1 MTNLGNGLRSAERY
15 EEAMSVQEARLSLMR
30 RNGASEE
37 DMLVVQSNLAGTYRM
52 LNRDED
58 VLSTMRDVYHG
69 YLKLFGEQ
77 NRQTLMV
84 ANNYAVSL
92 GDLRRFK
99 EAKSLLQKTMPV
111 AQRVL
116 GESDRIALQM
126 RKIYA
131 EVLCND
137 TDATLDDLRKAVT
150 TFVELERTA
159 RRVLGNSHPNTA
171 LVGRNLLEARAELR
185 RREASEQ
192 GDVNSTCAAVE
203 AIALKE

>member
-1 MTNLGNGLRSAERY
+1 MDAMTALGNGLSAADYHEKSLTVR
-15 EEAMSVQEARLSLMR
+15 EAKLSMLRRL
-30 RNGASEE
+30 GAPEHSI
-37 DMLVVQSNLAGTYRM
+37 LIAQSNLAGTYRM

-111 AQRVL
+111 ARRVL
-116 GESDRIALQM
+116 GEGHDLTLAM
-126 RKIYA
+126 RWIYA
-131 EVLCND
+131 GVLYED
-137 TDATLDDLRKAVT
+137 ASATLEDLREAVRT
-150 TFVELERTA
+150 LEDAGQIA
-159 RRVLGNSHPNTA
+159 RRVFGGANPLTKGIERE
-171 LVGRNLLEARAELR
+171 LRDARAALR
-185 RREASEQ
+185 ARETPPPGSA
-192 GDVNSTCAAVE
+192 
-203 AIALKE
+203 

>member
-1 MTNLGNGLRSAERY
+1 
-15 EEAMSVQEARLSLMR
+15 
-30 RNGASEE
+30 
-37 DMLVVQSNLAGTYRM
+37 
-52 LNRDED
+52 
-58 VLSTMRDVYHG
+58 
-69 YLKLFGEQ
+69 
-77 NRQTLMV
+77 MV

-116 GESDRIALQM
+116 GESDGIALQM

-159 RRVLGNSHPNTA
+159 RRVLGNSHPTTA

-185 RREASEQ
+185 RREASQ
-192 GDVNSTCAAVE
+192 GDMNSTCAAVE

>member
-1 MTNLGNGLRSAERY
+1 
-15 EEAMSVQEARLSLMR
+15 MR
-30 RNGASEE
+30 
-37 DMLVVQSNLAGTYRM
+37 
-52 LNRDED
+52 
-58 VLSTMRDVYHG
+58 RDVYSG
-69 YLKLFGEQ
+69 LLKLDGEEHIE
-77 NRQTLMV
+77 TLR
-84 ANNYAVSL
+84 AAHNYALSL
-92 GDLRRFK
+92 NDLKRF
-99 EAKSLLQKTMPV
+99 EETRSLLREMMPV

-116 GESDRIALQM
+116 GESDGIALQM

-137 TDATLDDLRKAVT
+137 TDATLDDLREAVT

-159 RRVLGNSHPNTA
+159 RRVLGNSHPTTA